1 MVVPA
6 DGDGLGDRYP
16 KYSTAVFPKGWLR
29 KQGAWRVAAL
39 FLTCDTASNQKV
51 NGCVEKQASG

>member
-51 NGCVEKQASG
+51 NGCVEK